1 MGILGKK
8 NRTENWQTSKHFC
21 ALNDEAKI
29 ELAQKLLEPYNKDL
43 GLEQNERVKLELFWF
58 GTRDYLF
65 EPGKNRKQTNLAV
78 RYQEKFAEC
87 YSELFPSLHREA
99 EIVEKGKLKL
109 RSFENLQHWQ
119 YAEPKTDDLKKN
131 LFNNLLHTEI
141 DIVLATPKY
150 LFIGE
155 AKHESFFNKN
165 PSYVLPHQL
174 VRQYVMA
181 RVLLRFIKES
191 LDVKER
197 TVVPFVVG
205 DSPVNLNNRHDQ
217 VKFMVKINKLKED
230 NILSWKYI
238 DDLAKARVGE

>member
-8 NRTENWQTSKHFC
+8 NRTENWQTGKHFC
-21 ALNDEAKI
+21 PLNDEAKI
-29 ELAQKLLEPYNKDL
+29 KLVQKLLEPYNKDL
-43 GLEQNERVKLELFWF
+43 GLEQNEKVKLELFWF

-65 EPGKNRKQTNLAV
+65 EPGKKEIQSNLAA

-87 YSELFPSLHREA
+87 YRELFCDLHDQA
-99 EIVEKGKLKL
+99 EMVGKGKLKL
-109 RSFENLQHWQ
+109 RAFENLEHWQ
-119 YAEPKTDDLKKN
+119 YAAPKEDELKKK
-131 LFNNLLHTEI
+131 LFNNLFHTEI
-141 DIVLATPKY
+141 DIVLVTSKY

-155 AKHESFFNKN
+155 AKHESSLNNN
-165 PSYVLPHQL
+165 PGYVLPHQL

-205 DSPVNLNNRHDQ
+205 DSPDNLRNSHQ
-217 VKFMVKINKLKED
+217 VKFMVEIKKLKED
-230 NILSWKYI
+230 NVLSWKYI
-238 DDLAKARVGE
+238 EDLVKSHKAE